1 MAVLPWG
8 ATEAHNYHLP
18 YATDNIE
25 GTAIA
30 EEAGRIA
37 WKKGTKVIILPT
49 MPFGVNTGQKDIY
62 LDINLN
68 PTTQLAIL
76 RDILTVINRQGI
88 KKFMILNSHGGN
100 NWKALIRQLGLEFPD
115 MFLCVS
121 DWFKLAVTSAIFDD
135 PGDHAGEME
144 TSMILHLAPNLAL
157 PKEEWGDGTERKNKI
172 SAFNEG
178 WVWAERPW
186 SKITEDTGVGNP
198 EKATAEKGK
207 LFFEHICQKMA
218 QLFTDIVRTD
228 DNDLY
233 Q

>member
-1 MAVLPWG
+1 MPGSPVPVIVTVLSAAHDVEAVDPF
-8 ATEAHNYHLP
+8 
-18 YATDNIE
+18 D
-25 GTAIA
+25 TAVDRPRDRG
-30 EEAGRIA
+30 E
-37 WKKGTKVIILPT
+37 ILKRV
-49 MPFGVNTGQKDIY
+49 G
-62 LDINLN
+62 
-68 PTTQLAIL
+68 
-76 RDILTVINRQGI
+76 
-88 KKFMILNSHGGN
+88 
-100 NWKALIRQLGLEFPD
+100 E
-115 MFLCVS
+115 CVRRAF
-121 DWFKLAVTSAIFDD
+121 DIFDD

-178 WVWAERPW
+178 WVLAERPW